1 MTSTQR
7 STNITTHDAEQA
19 KWDDFYASLPLVDEA
34 PTIKAF
40 GEEFS
45 SAISAFLPPGSKT
58 IEAGCGAGWQ
68 SMALA
73 RTGKF
78 QVSLLDFSPEAL
90 TYARKLFER
99 EQVTATFLEGDVFA
113 PGAPDYDLVFNA
125 GVLEHYTFDEQVA
138 FLRGMASRS
147 RKYVL
152 ALVPNKL
159 CYWYW
164 LWRTHE
170 VSAGQWPYGKEVPLV
185 DMTSAFK
192 AAGIQLL
199 GQVFM
204 ASQWT
209 ENFINEL
216 PGLSD
221 TVRHEVVEIHHSG
234 LGIPT
239 SQKSYLVAFLGSVTA
254 QPQIPPSLWSPPPFR
269 EELWQAEMNA
279 MLADALA
286 LRIGA
291 ENSLVRLQAQLT
303 EQASAFTSERA
314 QLHAQAA
321 EQQTLL
327 QQTEQRLAEQQALLH
342 HTEDRLRQT
351 EQELTQQLQRTE
363 DRLRQTE
370 QQLTQQQVLLH
381 QTEGQLRQA
390 EAREKHLIAERE
402 KAEQAKAARESEL
415 LAARDDLTA
424 QLNLFYSTKA
434 WRWTYAYWRLRHGGL
449 KSWLR
454 TGVTL
459 LWWIVTSPFRLLYLI
474 THSLYHLLVPKKVRV
489 AFWEVRWRLTHK
501 TPSVTTTLLHSPASG
516 QPSLKNKANK
526 HIFIFGMVP
535 YYDIGGGQRSA
546 QLAKIFNR
554 MGYLVHYI
562 YAYDSSDTGRRDDYL
577 PVAKHLPLKKFT
589 PRELIASLQG
599 EPIFIF
605 ESPHKD
611 FVPFLELAAQIQ
623 ARVIYEHIDNWDTSL
638 GSFFYSAEVLKAFLL
653 KSDLLVATAQPLKE
667 KLEEIMRQDAA
678 LAAASRTVLYVPNAL
693 DTDLFD
699 PLLPQQLP
707 TDLITGSPTLLY
719 YGSLWGEWFD
729 WTLLKYVAEQCPA
742 CSINLIGDFLPIK
755 DRLIALPTNIHFLG
769 PKLQNELPAYL
780 RYSDMALLPFK
791 NDDIGKYVSPLKIFE
806 YVGMDK
812 PVLAT
817 CLPDIVG
824 YPNVFASDDPEA
836 WVKFVKGEHTVATG
850 QGPIFARQ
858 NGWYARCNR
867 LLDHLE
873 SERTLPERGSISIII
888 LNRNNGNIIP
898 RCIESLL
905 TFRTRYQYEII
916 VVDNQSTDGSY
927 EFLHECYG
935 NDIVLLKND
944 RNGCSSGRN
953 LGIRHAKGNFIV
965 FLDSDQ
971 WAVSGRWLDTA
982 LEILRKNRNIGAV
995 AWGGGW
1001 FYRDRIGDMITAYLP
1016 HGGIEADTLFRTDI
1030 GYLGTCGMLVR
1041 RETLDATRYFDE
1053 NYDPTCYEDTDLSLQ
1068 VRDLGYELAYS
1079 PYINL
1084 MHLPHQTTQAGSVAH
1099 LQLMQRNRAY
1109 FIAKWQARNPDL
1121 LERYYV
1127 QA

>member
-1 MTSTQR
+1 MASTQR
-7 STNITTHDAEQA
+7 KTIVTTRDAEQN

-45 SAISAFLPPGSKT
+45 NSISGLLPPGSTT

-68 SMALA
+68 SLALA

-78 QVSLLDFSPEAL
+78 QVSLLDFSQEAL
-90 TYARKLFER
+90 AYARQLFER
-99 EQVTATFLEGDVFA
+99 EQVAATFLAGDVFT

-170 VSAGQWPYGKEVPLV
+170 VSAGKWPYGKEVPLV

-192 AAGIQLL
+192 AAGIQML
-199 GQVFM
+199 GQTFM

-209 ENFINEL
+209 ENFIAEL

-221 TVRHEVVEIHHSG
+221 TLRHEIIAIHRSG
-234 LGIPT
+234 LDIPVP
-239 SQKSYLVAFLGSVTA
+239 QKCYLVAFLGSVMA
-254 QPQIPPSLWSPPPFR
+254 QPQKIPPLWSPPPLK

-286 LRIGA
+286 IRIGA
-291 ENSLVRLQAQLT
+291 ENSLVQLQTQLA
-303 EQASAFTSERA
+303 EQASAFAAERD
-314 QLHAQAA
+314 QVHTQAA
-321 EQQTLL
+321 EQQ
-327 QQTEQRLAEQQALLH
+327 
-342 HTEDRLRQT
+342 
-351 EQELTQQLQRTE
+351 QLQ
-363 DRLRQTE
+363 RQTE
-370 QQLTQQQVLLH
+370 QQLTQQQAVLKQTEEQLGQTEQQLIQQQAMLK
-381 QTEGQLRQA
+381 QTEGKLRQA
-390 EAREKHLIAERE
+390 EAREKRLITEIE
-402 KAEQAKAARESEL
+402 KVEQAKASREREL
-415 LAARDDLTA
+415 LAERDDLIS

-434 WRWTYAYWRLRHGGL
+434 WRWTYAYWRLRRGGL
-449 KSWLR
+449 RGWLR
-454 TGVTL
+454 AGFGL
-459 LWWIVTSPFRLLYLI
+459 FWWLITSPFRLIYFI
-474 THSLYHLLVPKKVRV
+474 IHSLYHLLIPKKFRV
-489 AFWEVRWRLTHK
+489 AFWEFRWRLTHK
-501 TPSVTTTLLHSPASG
+501 TPGVTAAMLYPPPSG
-516 QPSLKNKANK
+516 QASYTSKANK
-526 HIFIFGMVP
+526 HIFIFAMVP

-546 QLAKIFNR
+546 QLAKTYNR

-577 PVAKHLPLKKFT
+577 PVTKHLPLKTFT
-589 PRELIASLQG
+589 PKELITSLQG
-599 EPIFIF
+599 EPIFVF
-605 ESPHKD
+605 EAPHKD
-611 FVPFLELAAQIQ
+611 FVPFLELASHLD

-638 GSFFYSAEVLKAFLL
+638 GSFFYSAEILKAFLL
-653 KSDLLVATAQPLKE
+653 KSDLVVATAQPLKK
-667 KLEEIMRQDAA
+667 KLETLMRQDAE
-678 LAAASRTVLYVPNAL
+678 LASTTKAVLYVPNAL
-693 DTDLFD
+693 DTDLFE
-699 PLLPQQLP
+699 PLLPQQTP
-707 TDLITGSPTLLY
+707 ADLITGSPTLLY

-742 CSINLIGDFLPIK
+742 ASINLIGDYQPIK
-755 DRLIALPTNIHFLG
+755 DRLDDMPGNIHFLG
-769 PKLQNELPAYL
+769 PKLQKELPAYL
-780 RYSDMALLPFK
+780 RASDMALLPFK
-791 NDDIGKYVSPLKIFE
+791 NDEIGKYVSPLKIFE
-806 YVGMDK
+806 YIGMDK

-817 CLPDIVG
+817 SLPDIAG
-824 YPNVFASDDPEA
+824 YPNVYASDDAEA
-836 WVKFVKGEHTVATG
+836 WVKCVKGEYEIAAG
-850 QGPIFARQ
+850 QGPAFARK
-858 NGWYARCNR
+858 NDWYARCNY

-873 SERTLPERGSISIII
+873 SEHPLPESGSISIII

-898 RCIESLL
+898 RCIESLI
-905 TFRTRYQYEII
+905 TFRARYQYEII

-927 EFLHECYG
+927 EFLREQYG
-935 NDIVLLKND
+935 NDLVLLKND

-953 LGIRHAKGNFIV
+953 LGIRRAKGRFIV

-971 WAVSGRWLDTA
+971 WAVSKRWLDIA

-1016 HGGIEADTLFRTDI
+1016 HGGIEADSLFRADI

-1041 RETLDATRYFDE
+1041 RETLDATSYFDE

-1068 VRDLGYELAYS
+1068 IRDLGYELAYS
-1079 PYINL
+1079 PYINI
-1084 MHLPHQTTQAGSVAH
+1084 MHLPHQTTQAGSESH
-1099 LQLMQRNRAY
+1099 LQLMKRNRAY
-1109 FIAKWQARNPDL
+1109 FIAKWQARNAQL

-1127 QA
+1127 HT

>member
-1 MTSTQR
+1 MTSIQR
-7 STNITTHDAEQA
+7 NISIATRNAEQT
-19 KWDDFYASLPLVDEA
+19 KWDDFYASLPLVDEPPA
-34 PTIKAF
+34 IKVF

-45 SAISAFLPPGSKT
+45 SAIAALLPPGSKT

-78 QVSLLDFSPEAL
+78 QVSLLDFSQEAL
-90 TYARKLFER
+90 VYARKLFER
-99 EQVTATFLEGDVFA
+99 EQVAATFLEGDVFT

-138 FLRGMASRS
+138 FLQGMASRS

-152 ALVPNKL
+152 ALVPNRL

-170 VSAGQWPYGKEVPLV
+170 VSAGKWPYGKEVPLV

-192 AAGIQLL
+192 AANIQML
-199 GQVFM
+199 GQAFM

-221 TVRHEVVEIHHSG
+221 RLRHEIIEIHRSG
-234 LGIPT
+234 LDIPAP
-239 SQKSYLVAFLGSVTA
+239 QKSYLVAFLGSVVA
-254 QPQIPPSLWSPPPFR
+254 QSQIVPSLWSPPPFK

-291 ENSLVRLQAQLT
+291 ENRLVQLQAQLDDQAAAFAAERDQLRVQAT
-303 EQASAFTSERA
+303 EQ
-314 QLHAQAA
+314 QQA
-321 EQQTLL
+321 LL
-327 QQTEQRLAEQQALLH
+327 QQTENQLRQIEQQLTHQQRLLQQA
-342 HTEDRLRQT
+342 QN
-351 EQELTQQLQRTE
+351 QL
-363 DRLRQTE
+363 DQTE
-370 QQLTQQQVLLH
+370 QQLTQQQALLQ
-381 QTEGQLRQA
+381 QTERQLRQA
-390 EAREKHLIAERE
+390 ETREKHLITEIE
-402 KAEQAKAARESEL
+402 KVEQAKAAREREL
-415 LAARDDLTA
+415 LAERDDLTA

-434 WRWTYAYWRLRHGGL
+434 WRWTYAYWQLRRGGL
-449 KSWLR
+449 RGWLR
-454 TGVTL
+454 AGTRL
-459 LWWIVTSPFRLLYLI
+459 LWRIVASPFRLLYFIL
-474 THSLYHLLVPKKVRV
+474 HSLYHLLIPKKFRV
-489 AFWEVRWRLTHK
+489 AFWEFRWRLTHK
-501 TPSVTTTLLHSPASG
+501 TPAVTSTMLHPPSSG
-516 QPSLKNKANK
+516 QPSQKTKVNK

-562 YAYDSSDTGRRDDYL
+562 YAYDSTDTGKRDEYL
-577 PVAKHLPLKKFT
+577 PVAKHLSVKSLTPKK
-589 PRELIASLQG
+589 LIASLQG
-599 EPIFIF
+599 DPIFIF
-605 ESPHKD
+605 ESPHQD
-611 FVPFLELAAQIQ
+611 FVPFLELAPQIQ
-623 ARVIYEHIDNWDTSL
+623 ARTIYEHIDNWDTSL
-638 GSFFYSAEVLKAFLL
+638 GSFFYSAEILKAFLL
-653 KSDLLVATAQPLKE
+653 KSDLIVATAQPLKA
-667 KLEEIMRQDAA
+667 KLEKIMQQDAA
-678 LAAASRTVLYVPNAL
+678 LAASSKAVLYMPNAV

-699 PLLPQQLP
+699 PVLPQQLP
-707 TDLITGSPTLLY
+707 PDLITGAPTLLY

-729 WTLLKYVAEQCPA
+729 WALLKYVAEQCPA
-742 CSINLIGDFLPIK
+742 CSINLIGDAAPIK
-755 DRLIALPTNIHFLG
+755 DRLNTMPTNIHFLG
-769 PKLQNELPAYL
+769 PKLQRELPAYL
-780 RYSDMALLPFK
+780 HFSDIALLPFK
-791 NDDIGKYVSPLKIFE
+791 NDEIGKYVSPLKIFE
-806 YVGMDK
+806 YIGMDK

-817 CLPDIVG
+817 CLPDILG
-824 YPNVFASDDPEA
+824 YPNVYASDDPEA
-836 WVKFVKGEHTVATG
+836 WVACVKGEHTIATG
-850 QGPIFARQ
+850 QGPTFARQ
-858 NGWYARCNR
+858 NDWYARCNS

-873 SERTLPERGSISIII
+873 PEQTLPERGNISIII

-905 TFRTRYQYEII
+905 TFRARYQYEII
-916 VVDNQSTDGSY
+916 VVDNQSTDSSY
-927 EFLHECYG
+927 ELLQERYG
-935 NDIVLLKND
+935 SDIILLKND

-953 LGIRHAKGNFIV
+953 LGIQHAKGSFIV

-971 WAVSGRWLDTA
+971 WAVSKRWLDTA

-1001 FYRDRIGDMITAYLP
+1001 FYRDRVGDMITAYLP
-1016 HGGIEADTLFRTDI
+1016 HGGIEADSLFRTDI

-1041 RETLDATRYFDE
+1041 RETLDATSYFDE

-1068 VRDLGYELAYS
+1068 IRDLGYELAYS
-1079 PYINL
+1079 PYINI
-1084 MHLPHQTTQAGSVAH
+1084 MHLPHQTTQAGSMAH
-1099 LQLMQRNRAY
+1099 LELMKRNRAY
-1109 FIAKWQARNPDL
+1109 FLAKWQTRNPHL